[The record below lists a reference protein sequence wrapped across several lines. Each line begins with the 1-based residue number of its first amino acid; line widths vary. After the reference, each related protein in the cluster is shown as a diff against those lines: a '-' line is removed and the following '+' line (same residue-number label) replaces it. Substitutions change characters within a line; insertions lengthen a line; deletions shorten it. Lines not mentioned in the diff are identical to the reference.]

1 MFRVIGATV
10 VYGLA
15 LVGLVRLLKTVHL
28 KDGVACG
35 QHGKKA

>member
-15 LVGLVRLLKTVHL
+15 VIGLVQVLKSVRLKG
-28 KDGVACG
+28 DGASHPQG
-35 QHGKKA
+35 RTA